1 VVKKRGARIT
11 HRAKALPGIVAISVG
26 HDFEMHLRSSVLAF
40 RQGYATAD
48 HYLDLVDTHDLIRI
62 AIEARSL
69 NEPST
74 VAVLDLVHVALENI
88 RDRYEECDRFGTSGE
103 EYAALELLVATCL
116 NFWARHSGALFHH
129 AYGELRRLRIEER
142 RAAQQAQTPELT
154 A

>member
-1 VVKKRGARIT
+1 MKKRGARIT
-11 HRAKALPGIVAISVG
+11 HRAKAPPGIVAISIG

-74 VAVLDLVHVALENI
+74 VAVLDLAHVALENI
-88 RDRYEECDRFGTSGE
+88 RDRYEETGRFGTTGD
-103 EYAALELLVATCL
+103 EYEALKLLADTSL
-116 NFWARHSGALFHH
+116 HFWSRHSGALFHA
-129 AYGELRRLRIEER
+129 AYVEMRRVRMEEQKRIKAQSVEQ
-142 RAAQQAQTPELT
+142 AA
-154 A
+154 